1 MKNIGNILL
10 LDNTQ
15 KKKKQKERM
24 NQSNVAE
31 SAQHRVSQVYFLLNK

>member
-15 KKKKQKERM
+15 KKKQKERM